1 VLLKRTEVASL
12 FILNF

>member
-1 VLLKRTEVASL
+1 VLLKRTEVANL